1 MKNLVNRV
9 QLIGNLGSDPE
20 RKDLASGTALVRFPL
35 ATNAFYRNKEGEKI
49 QETTWHSLVA
59 WGVLADRLEAALR
72 KGMEVAVSGK
82 IRNRSYDDANGQRRF
97 VSEIIVDDFYRI
109 TRANREELPVVTMA
123 AKDNLPF

>member
-20 RKDLASGTALVRFPL
+20 RKDLESGTTLVRFPL
-35 ATNAFYRNKEGEKI
+35 ATNAFYRNREGEKV

-82 IRNRSYDDANGQRRF
+82 IRNRSYEDAAGQRRF
-97 VSEIIVDDFYRI
+97 VSEVVVDDFYRI
-109 TRANREELPVVTMA
+109 TRKASEESVL
-123 AKDNLPF
+123 AKGPDGQNLPF

>member
-20 RKDLASGTALVRFPL
+20 RRELSSGSAIVRFPL
-35 ATNAFYRNKEGEKI
+35 ATNAYYRNREGEKV

-59 WGVLADRLEAALR
+59 WGVIADRLEAALR

-82 IRNRSYDDANGQRRF
+82 IRNRSYEDTSGQRRF
-97 VSEIIVDDFYRI
+97 VSEVVVDDFYRI
-109 TRANREELPVVTMA
+109 TRKGGEETPP
-123 AKDNLPF
+123 AKGPNGQNLPF